1 MAGYGIRSFLITQ
14 SLNQLERAYG
24 PNHAILDNCH
34 VRIAFSTNDERSAK
48 RVSDALGT
56 ATEMRAMKNYAGHRL
71 SPWLGHLMVSRQETS
86 RPLLTP
92 GEVMQLS
99 PNEAIVMVSGV
110 HPVRARKV
118 RYYEDPQL
126 QGRILTP
133 SCTGPVT
140 AVAQP
145 DDWSGRR
152 PLPPSARLLAALK
165 PKVRDP
171 NGGIRREP
179 ELPQHEDVVIEAPLA
194 ENEFDAGPEEED
206 GNDA

>member
-1 MAGYGIRSFLITQ
+1 
-14 SLNQLERAYG
+14 
-24 PNHAILDNCH
+24 
-34 VRIAFSTNDERSAK
+34 
-48 RVSDALGT
+48 
-56 ATEMRAMKNYAGHRL
+56 
-71 SPWLGHLMVSRQETS
+71 
-86 RPLLTP
+86 
-92 GEVMQLS
+92 
-99 PNEAIVMVSGV
+99 MVSGV

-126 QGRILTP
+126 QRRIFKP

-145 DDWSGRR
+145 DDWSGRM
-152 PLPPSARLLAALK
+152 PIPPSAKLLAALK
-165 PKVRDP
+165 HKVRDP